1 MVNIIFDRR
10 FIGRDVACYALI
22 ATTAILV
29 YSNTF
34 AADFVYDD
42 SQAIV
47 ANPVVTGQV
56 SAGHAWTLDF
66 WGNRLGR
73 GSHKSYRPLTTL
85 TFRLNAAVFGMKPSS
100 FHVTNVLLHAM
111 ASCLLFAF
119 GQRFRLLALNTE
131 AGLFSSLL
139 FAVHPIHCEAVAGVV
154 GRADVLV
161 TIAVLVGLLL
171 FDRNK
176 SPIIATLCATVA
188 ICFKETGIMLLPILA
203 AFHLV
208 KPKKFGG
215 NLRRSVA
222 TLTFGF
228 LILSTIRHAVNG
240 FEAPRFSKSDNPI
253 AHHPQ
258 IIVRTL
264 TFLYLPLFHLQL
276 LVYSKE
282 LSFDWSMD
290 AIPPVTSLLDW
301 RFILSAMFYSG
312 LILLGS
318 RLLRQ
323 SGFYENLFSLLEKNG
338 AKERTSDCC
347 QSKRSPTIRGSRQKH
362 SEIAQNTLIGFVLLI
377 LPFIPATNLFYY
389 VGFVAAERTLYL
401 PSVGYCILL
410 GLLYSACSFRF
421 GSKVTSYAAFVVV
434 LLHATR
440 TWERNSDWMD
450 EESLYRSAVKIN
462 PPKAYSNLGR
472 VYASR
477 MRLDEAETAYKAA
490 LLHRPNMADT
500 WYNLGVLY
508 QEKKNLSEAIKSYR
522 TAVSL
527 RKTFA
532 VAYLNLG
539 IVYESMGDDEK
550 ATTTWR
556 TCSTI
561 DVELVKSHRDH
572 LNTKT
577 SCRFRLAK
585 LLLRHR
591 RLTDAQ
597 RLLEEAVM
605 EAPRVYPFLHS
616 LLCLFAEVCE
626 TLGQHEKAELLF
638 HEALRYAPD
647 HVPALLTMAHL
658 SNKLNR
664 TSESNVWFSRALN
677 VAPKSA
683 DVYHH
688 VGLAAMLRGDV
699 AAAET
704 AYRNALELVST
715 HADSLKA
722 LATLLREQQKYGES
736 EQVLLTLKT
745 HHPTAENL
753 GDYGAI
759 LHMNGKLEEA
769 RRFYMMSL
777 RLNPGNSVVNENLRR
792 LERKLSNSSQYS

>member
-10 FIGRDVACYALI
+10 FVGRDVACYALI
-22 ATTAILV
+22 TTTAILV

-100 FHVTNVLLHAM
+100 
-111 ASCLLFAF
+111 
-119 GQRFRLLALNTE
+119 
-131 AGLFSSLL
+131 LL

-208 KPKKFGG
+208 KPKMSSVNEKLPREVVEMAIDASADKEVLRLGV

-222 TLTFGF
+222 ALAFGF
-228 LILSTIRHAVNG
+228 LILSTIRHAING

-276 LVYSKE
+276 ILYPKE

-290 AIPPVTSLLDW
+290 AIPPVTSPLDW
-301 RFILSAMFYSG
+301 RFTLSAVFYSG

-323 SGFYENLFSLLEKNG
+323 SGFYENLLSLLEKNG

-347 QSKRSPTIRGSRQKH
+347 QPRRSPTIRGSRQKH
-362 SEIAQNTLIGFVLLI
+362 SEIAQNTLIGFALLI

-421 GSKVTSYAAFVVV
+421 GPKVTSYAAFVVV

-440 TWERNSDWMD
+440 TWERNFDWMD
-450 EESLYRSAVKIN
+450 EESLYQSAVKIN

-500 WYNLGVLY
+500 WYNL
-508 QEKKNLSEAIKSYR
+508 
-522 TAVSL
+522 
-527 RKTFA
+527 
-532 VAYLNLG
+532 
-539 IVYESMGDDEK
+539 
-550 ATTTWR
+550 
-556 TCSTI
+556 
-561 DVELVKSHRDH
+561 
-572 LNTKT
+572 
-577 SCRFRLAK
+577 
-585 LLLRHR
+585 R
-591 RLTDAQ
+591 R
-597 RLLEEAVM
+597 R
-605 EAPRVYPFLHS
+605 
-616 LLCLFAEVCE
+616 
-626 TLGQHEKAELLF
+626 
-638 HEALRYAPD
+638 
-647 HVPALLTMAHL
+647 
-658 SNKLNR
+658 
-664 TSESNVWFSRALN
+664 
-677 VAPKSA
+677 
-683 DVYHH
+683 
-688 VGLAAMLRGDV
+688 
-699 AAAET
+699 
-704 AYRNALELVST
+704 
-715 HADSLKA
+715 
-722 LATLLREQQKYGES
+722 
-736 EQVLLTLKT
+736 
-745 HHPTAENL
+745 
-753 GDYGAI
+753 I
-759 LHMNGKLEEA
+759 
-769 RRFYMMSL
+769 
-777 RLNPGNSVVNENLRR
+777 
-792 LERKLSNSSQYS
+792 